1 LEFIMVAQFP
11 ILKSARS
18 AEVVA
23 PKFRLSDCE
32 FSLVQTEDGKI
43 LGRLFSPIAIPV
55 SANTVRKIVDVRY
68 QGRVIL
74 FESTYADYRH
84 LSEFCQK
91 SNIAATVLKTA
102 QLLRKLAQ
110 RQWAAAQAQ
119 PAPAPKKDAW
129 DLPALSSPLACPV
142 EFPIAPTLLLPP
154 AREIAES
161 ICVEPVNPAAWNRKD
176 LVAIAKTLGISHSPR
191 ATKAEL
197 ISLLCA

>member
-1 LEFIMVAQFP
+1 MVAQFP

-18 AEVVA
+18 GEVVA

-32 FSLVQTEDGKI
+32 FSLVQAENGKI
-43 LGRLFSPIAIPV
+43 LGRLFSPIAIPISDK
-55 SANTVRKIVDVRY
+55 SARKIVDVRY

-91 SNIAATVLKTA
+91 SNVAATRGMTT

-110 RQWAAAQAQ
+110 RQWAAVQAQ
-119 PAPAPKKDAW
+119 PAPAPAPKKDAW
-129 DLPALSSPLACPV
+129 DLPALSSPLTCSV
-142 EFPIAPTLLLPP
+142 EFPVAPTLLLTP
-154 AREIAES
+154 AREVAES
-161 ICVEPVNPAAWNRKD
+161 ICVEPVNPAAWNRKE
-176 LVAIAKTLGISHSPR
+176 LVAIAKSLGISHSPR

-197 ISLLCA
+197 ISLLCAL